1 MVSTAQPLPKRGNV
15 SLCSRI
21 KKQMLKDT
29 VKFAEETN
37 SLKDLHYVV
46 VPTKVAGIQS
56 SVTGD
61 SVGGWGLLGISPS
74 PWLCS

>member
-1 MVSTAQPLPKRGNV
+1 
-15 SLCSRI
+15 
-21 KKQMLKDT
+21 MLKDT